1 VQTLIDYGAI
11 ALTWSVAAFIGIG
24 VLKNH
29 RNRRAATLWLLTLS
43 ASSIATF
50 QVDAIYTAVDSFFG
64 VNNLSWL
71 LSYLSLTLTVYFL
84 CSILGK
90 LARWTRLYLIVTVTL
105 LVVIF
110 PFGPGST
117 AEITDHV
124 TLSNVPELLFTG
136 SAYSYAIAMMGVVL
150 PGCTR
155 SLRSERE
162 THVRLRTYATVS
174 ILTVS
179 ILFYVAKLVAYT
191 SGFFFSSL
199 PSAFLHTVTDTAKL
213 LVAGAIILWPL
224 IFATNG
230 FYQALARPA
239 AYLKKLDRCW
249 ALGELQVRLDALSP
263 SPASD
268 DAPWWE
274 WSRNPDF
281 YIYRRMISTLDRK
294 KALAAWIEH
303 PGQET
308 EGTFT
313 LSIEE
318 ATRLYQGL
326 ERISTS
332 ESSDLDHVMDTCH
345 RLSRQILRGKP

>member
-11 ALTWSVAAFIGIG
+11 TLTWSVAAFIGIG

-29 RNRRAATLWLLTLS
+29 RDRRAATVWLLTLCIS
-43 ASSIATF
+43 LLATF
-50 QVDAIYTAVDSFFG
+50 QVDVIYTAVDNFFG

-71 LSYLSLTLTVYFL
+71 LSYLSLTLAVYFI

-90 LARWTRLYLIVTVTL
+90 LARWTHLYMVVTLML

-117 AEITDHV
+117 AESTDHV

-136 SAYSYAIAMMGVVL
+136 SVYSYAIAMMGVVL
-150 PGCTR
+150 PGCAR

-162 THVRLRTYATVS
+162 SLVRLRTYATVS

-179 ILFYVAKLVAYT
+179 ILFYVAKLVAYV
-191 SGFFFSSL
+191 SSLFFPSL
-199 PSAFLHTVTDTAKL
+199 PSSFLHTLADAARL
-213 LVAGAIILWPL
+213 LVAGVTILWPL
-224 IFATNG
+224 IFVTNG
-230 FYQALARPA
+230 FYQALARPVA
-239 AYLKKLDRCW
+239 FLKKLERCW
-249 ALGELQVRLDALSP
+249 KLGELQARLDALSP

-268 DAPWWE
+268 DALWWE
-274 WSRNPDF
+274 WSRDPDF
-281 YIYRRMISTLDRK
+281 HIYRRVISILDRK
-294 KALAAWIEH
+294 KALADWIEH
-303 PGQET
+303 PDQET

-326 ERISTS
+326 ESISIS
-332 ESSDLDHVMDTCH
+332 ESSDFYYVMDVCH
-345 RLSRQILRGKP
+345 RLGRQIRGGAP